1 MVDAIIYYS
10 LNTHPTAC
18 VLLTAP
24 PHLVSL
30 ILSLSLSLSV
40 ISSAF
45 TDFDFECCRTRLKIK
60 VKKKKQKKNGL
71 DWTELWRSSTPS
83 CQIFFIWISNLDVPS
98 RTFSS
103 RSTLSC
109 QIFSIWIFHL
119 DFPSFFIKKKKN
131 VAEIDIDLGA
141 SEPGPPVKTR

>member
-60 VKKKKQKKNGL
+60 VKKKKTKKKWTGL
-71 DWTELWRSSTPS
+71 DRTVEKLDAELPN
-83 CQIFFIWISNLDVPS
+83 FLNLDFEFGCSEPDILLEVDAELPN
-98 RTFSS
+98 F
-103 RSTLSC
+103 LN
-109 QIFSIWIFHL
+109 L
-119 DFPSFFIKKKKN
+119 DFSFGFSELLHKKKK
-131 VAEIDIDLGA
+131 ERRRDRYR
-141 SEPGPPVKTR
+141 PRC